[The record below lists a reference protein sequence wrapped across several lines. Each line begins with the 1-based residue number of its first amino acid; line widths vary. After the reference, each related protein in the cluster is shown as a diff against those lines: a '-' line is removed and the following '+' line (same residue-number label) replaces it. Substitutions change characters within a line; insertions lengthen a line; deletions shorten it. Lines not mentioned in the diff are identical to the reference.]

1 MDIIKYV
8 ITAEC
13 VTPLHIGNEVG
24 SKEEVLIH
32 PVDDKPF
39 VQASSIAGAF
49 RSYYENY
56 GKKENAKNLFG
67 GMDEENADT
76 ELIESRI
83 RFEDGKFVEKSGGV
97 YMELRPHVSIDP
109 ETGSGSSSIVKGS
122 LIKAGHIFNSE
133 YIGAGAKIQFA
144 FYVYGA
150 ENEQEVEKILKA
162 FHAGEILL
170 GGQKSNGCGVCK
182 IEKAL
187 QKHFNMKDPSDRK
200 LWLKEDALEETEY
213 DNITDHLS
221 GADLEAYAYEFIV
234 DATTEGKML
243 IKAIAVED
251 YGDGASDAVNIKNAR
266 KEYVIPG
273 SSLKGAVRNHMEQI
287 AERLHQKTVIKDTFG
302 SAGNGEDLG
311 QSGNIIFRDTIIG
324 DKEDNDRMP
333 NDYRIHIDKFTGGV
347 MNGSLFS
354 EKATAGNVKLH
365 ILVKDC
371 NHPEKTSALLILA
384 LRDLALGMYN
394 LGSGYSIGR
403 GFLNVKEICINAL
416 KDQKHA
422 VIRYVPAGKCDDPDQ
437 IITMCLRSLQEVE

>member
-1 MDIIKYV
+1 MDKAQAYAVLRIEPGCTEEEIKKAY
-8 ITAEC
+8 AALSRQYH
-13 VTPLHIGNEVG
+13 P
-24 SKEEVLIH
+24 EEYPEEFQQIHDAYRMLRRQEQRQHSIH
-32 PVDDKPF
+32 PVT
-39 VQASSIAGAF
+39 VTGT
-49 RSYYENY
+49 
-56 GKKENAKNLFG
+56 KE
-67 GMDEENADT
+67 ADSQSVD
-76 ELIESRI
+76 I
-83 RFEDGKFVEKSGGV
+83 
-97 YMELRPHVSIDP
+97 
-109 ETGSGSSSIVKGS
+109 
-122 LIKAGHIFNSE
+122 N
-133 YIGAGAKIQFA
+133 
-144 FYVYGA
+144 
-150 ENEQEVEKILKA
+150 
-162 FHAGEILL
+162 
-170 GGQKSNGCGVCK
+170 
-182 IEKAL
+182 
-187 QKHFNMKDPSDRK
+187 
-200 LWLKEDALEETEY
+200 ALEETEY

-251 YGDGASDAVNIKNAR
+251 YGDGAPDAVNIKNAR